1 MLQFPVLFSFFC
13 RYADTLNC
21 TSKNSVSDPNAG
33 QVHIVG
39 DGKGDRSVA
48 GIFSDDGFSLI

>member
-21 TSKNSVSDPNAG
+21 TSKSSVSDPNAG

-39 DGKGDRSVA
+39 DGKGDR
-48 GIFSDDGFSLI
+48 